1 MKTTELAR
9 SDKKYNKVNGLILE
23 GIRNVTLKKDIDK
36 RNYSNNVQ
44 TPDHLLQD
52 FKPHA
57 NGKISSNFHMEEEI
71 SINIENS
78 KEIEKG
84 KQNKKEKNF

>member
-57 NGKISSNFHMEEEI
+57 NSKISSNFHMEEEI